1 MDVNEWCRLFDFT
14 DPSITTMNEKEII
27 MHNYD
32 LYQKLEQRLFYERI
46 GKVKRNLATM
56 VEKDKRERPPLF
68 YYNRQE
74 FKCNIAYAN
83 AFNRIMVTEA
93 DTAIIAELD
102 KIIKMEEQK
111 KTFKQL
117 FVSAVMVLQLSA
129 YAINHLL
136 GENDGDML
144 PDENLISI
152 QAYNQDNPELLKQYR
167 RLKLMAG

>member
-1 MDVNEWCRLFDFT
+1 MDFNEWSRLFDYT
-14 DPSITTMNEKEII
+14 DPRITAMNEKEII

-32 LYQKLEQRLFYERI
+32 LYRKLEKRLFYERI
-46 GKVKRNLATM
+46 GKVKRILASM
-56 VEKDKRERPPLF
+56 IEKDKRERPPLF

-74 FKCNIAYAN
+74 FKCNIAYATS
-83 AFNRIMVTEA
+83 FNSIMVTNA

-102 KIIKMEEQK
+102 KLIKMGEQK

-117 FVSAVMVLQLSA
+117 FVSAVMALHLSA

-136 GENDGDML
+136 GENDGNML
-144 PDENLISI
+144 PDEHLTSI